1 MKGSH
6 PRITLLGNNSGRN
19 LGDMAIMSSILE
31 SLSKRLPDAE
41 FYVPTINPS
50 WVREHYGS
58 RYNVKAINVMPW
70 TLSLRLL
77 GLPTL
82 GCLAKSDCA
91 LICDGIIFGK
101 KLFNP
106 AFNYLITLVFLAPLA
121 GLLGCKMVCYS
132 TGIGPFP
139 SWISKLFAKWT
150 INSCDLVMMRERDSE
165 KLTKE
170 IGVTRPVELT
180 GDAAF
185 INPTSSDDT
194 AVEILQQIGLNP
206 DKPILAINATSY
218 LDTWLTDTERLK
230 EPKSFLK
237 LVSDSVHR
245 AQEAAQE
252 HFQPLVVCTHPMDE
266 ATCRELTEL
275 LGGHLITN
283 TKYLSHDIQA
293 VLRRCGLLVGMRF
306 HSIVLAS
313 SVETP
318 VVGLIYAP
326 KVRGYLRLL
335 NCEDYALELAS
346 LNEAFLSSK
355 ITEAWNTRSALKAQQ
370 QPVIRALKAGAEHAA
385 DLLVSRY
392 YRERSAQISV
402 NPLAKAV

>member
-1 MKGSH
+1 MKGTH

-19 LGDMAIMSSILE
+19 LGDMAIMSSIME
-31 SLSKRLPDAE
+31 SLSKRLPNAE
-41 FYVPTINPS
+41 FYVPTIKPS
-50 WVREHYGS
+50 WVKDHYGS
-58 RYNVKAINVMPW
+58 KYNVRAINVMPW

-82 GCLAKSDCA
+82 RCLAKSDCA

-106 AFNYLITLVFLAPLA
+106 AFNYLITLVFLVPL
-121 GLLGCKMVCYS
+121 GRLLGCKMVCYS

-139 SWISKLFAKWT
+139 SWISRLFAKWT
-150 INSCDLVMMRERDSE
+150 INGCDLVMMRERDSE

-170 IGVTRPVELT
+170 IGVTQPVELT

-185 INPTSSDDT
+185 INPVSSDAT
-194 AVEILQQIGLNP
+194 AVSIMKEIGLNP
-206 DKPILAINATSY
+206 EKPVLAINATSY
-218 LDTWLTDTERLK
+218 LDTWLTSSERLSD
-230 EPKSFLK
+230 PRSFLK
-237 LVSDSVHR
+237 LVASGIRR
-245 AQEAAQE
+245 AQESVRDR
-252 HFQPLVVCTHPMDE
+252 FQPLVVCTHPMDE

-275 LGGHLITN
+275 VGGNLITN
-283 TKYLSHDIQA
+283 TTYLSHDIQA

-335 NCEDYALELAS
+335 NCEDYGLELAS
-346 LNEAFLSSK
+346 LNEEVLGTKLAQ
-355 ITEAWNTRSALKAQQ
+355 AWDDRATLKARQV
-370 QPVIRALKAGAEHAA
+370 PIIRDLKAGAEHAA
-385 DLLVSRY
+385 DLLVHRY
-392 YRERSAQISV
+392 FAPQGVAQPV
-402 NPLAKAV
+402 NPLAQAV